1 METFTSRIWIWLSV
15 ACAALWLVISGDGI
29 LGGKDPLAGKINLAA
44 VSILVAGVI
53 IGLGIGLQRL
63 TEFVSDYRGGLAR

>member
-1 METFTSRIWIWLSV
+1 METFNSRICIWLSV

-29 LGGKDPLAGKINLAA
+29 LGGNDPLAGKINLAA

-53 IGLGIGLQRL
+53 IAAGFGLQRL
-63 TEFVSDYRGGLAR
+63 SEYFSDHRAGVAK